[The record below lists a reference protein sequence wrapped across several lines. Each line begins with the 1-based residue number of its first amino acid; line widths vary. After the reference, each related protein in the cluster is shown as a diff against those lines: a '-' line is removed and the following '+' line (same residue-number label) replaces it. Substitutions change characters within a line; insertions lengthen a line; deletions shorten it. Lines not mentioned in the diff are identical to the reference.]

1 MAENPIDTP
10 KVDRFSLEE
19 KFGGYTPP
27 ALPPDLPNIPYR
39 DQYLPMPSLGGDGG
53 RASSLTDIENQ
64 LLSAPAGSGK
74 LTGGSNRRSLAEV
87 ISPNGRF
94 NNFMPGDYDNE
105 DAYAR
110 GQGWGS
116 KAVNSILKGTT
127 ILGTG
132 FLQGTVGLANGVFR
146 FAKDGRFASL
156 YDNDFNR
163 TLDDLNTSLEETYL
177 PNYRTAQERNA
188 KWYSPDYFLTANFLW
203 NDVIKNLGYAGGA
216 VLSGQ
221 VFAKALQSIPLTA
234 RLFSS
239 GKAAEA
245 LAATEK
251 SLLSA
256 NSAASTYG
264 KLKAL
269 NDRFLSSYKLLN
281 PGGRAV
287 VAALAT
293 TGEAGLESLQNL
305 NQYREKKIQEY
316 MDEYGVFPTGEA
328 MEKINSSAD
337 SVGNA
342 TFWGNAALLT
352 ATNYIQFPK
361 ILGSSYKAEKGILNQ
376 LSKEI
381 NPIAK
386 DAAGKFIAK
395 TATTRAGKILAGID
409 KVRPFLFSGTE
420 AFEEGAQFAIQKG
433 VEDYYN
439 KKYKDDASASIL
451 GSVIKGAEE
460 TLMTDEGMK
469 NVLIGGLS
477 GAIMTAPS
485 RFTEARERSVNTA
498 NALRDF
504 NKKSFS
510 DFTNETIDS
519 INRGVVLQEEREQYI
534 KDGNVIDAKDREADY
549 VINYLTPRIKYG
561 RYDLVRA
568 DIEDHRAL
576 AMTDEGFAQLQAD
589 GKVLEGDTR
598 EAYLQRL
605 NGLEATAN
613 NVKNLYQSLTLRYG
627 NLITKDGK
635 PVYSNE
641 VMDKMLYAA
650 SKVADYDKRIP
661 QLTNELTSNG
671 ISSVSEDGVDVQS
684 VIDDANKGNFEKYEK
699 AMADIAAANL
709 INKDDL
715 IEGLHDV
722 VRMSMRR
729 QSFLKAY
736 DDIKD
741 NPLGYK
747 EATPT
752 ETTLDENGNEVNT
765 IKVKTRDGDKDFQVN
780 VEYFAGSPIRKSK
793 EGVDFPEFTR
803 FTFLGRNEDGS
814 LKIKQADG
822 RAVNIPVKVFE
833 KYKINTVTA
842 VENRPNAKFYIESAG
857 QIFTY
862 QLGGGRK
869 AIEGTIQY
877 DMAKDQLK
885 FVTLDG
891 KRTYLV
897 DRSRFVAKEGYV
909 RAQIYSSGKLTKI
922 AEDALKNPV
931 TPEELMALYN
941 QRDEIINQVIESNKT
956 RLEEVNKDLEASK
969 KELATVNESLTNLTT
984 TKKGLPKKR
993 LDKAVRKTVEQL
1005 AKTKERLDRTIKN
1018 LEAEKSDL
1026 EETLFYFEDIR
1037 QYKDELPEEYSEIF
1051 KDLQKDVNTLEDM
1064 IDNTNSALNE
1074 SVSMLA
1080 KVESALS
1087 NAFSLLNDFI
1097 KRLQEENPN
1106 LPLAVA
1112 SLQDKLEKYL
1122 GEEGARQFIAD
1133 RLGFTQDV
1141 IDLEDQIS
1149 EFREE
1154 LAIPEMT
1161 SQVEKL
1167 KEDIVKLES
1176 QLEGL
1181 IGEQMAKVKMMEA
1194 FEAAAAEFQ
1203 RRVEE
1208 EAFVQSN
1215 PDFVKEAL
1223 GTEDNS
1229 VQTVEYSKSYEADSK
1244 KPTEVLPRATV
1255 NPARGKAHH
1264 ARSDRFGANLG
1275 TMPNRDRI
1283 RGVYITA
1290 NNEDKLIPGLVD
1302 HLRTNTAGEVD
1313 ENIDRGQVIALVMV
1327 EEGKDG
1333 VVRLVDENGV
1343 PIESGEDLLNKA
1355 IYQVYP
1361 SAELKWGSEYD
1372 NQSMFREGVSDDIKN
1387 QIKSK
1392 YAAWRSKTLE
1402 QTGIGARHKV
1412 GASFGLFDYVKTAPD
1427 DKGKQ
1432 STDHSARTPIQ
1443 DAGLVDA
1450 LQLSEDALL
1459 RIPTT
1464 NNTTSQGLVSFNTP
1478 LGRVFLQFPNG
1489 LVKLNNR
1496 KLTKAEAQT
1505 IYQAIYRLSQNMFK
1519 DGNAKSEESKRLIN
1533 WLKSIVY
1540 WGTPKDSQGKRK
1552 AAGYNS
1558 VFFEVDA
1565 ETGKLMLTISGKGM
1579 DFEFTPTNIKD
1590 NEKEIR
1596 LLLEN
1601 MYTNTNSTLA
1611 TGNNYW
1617 NRPYEEILSISPDG
1631 TVESRMWK
1639 NYQTF
1644 LLSNTN
1650 PDGSKRKSDEVPLTT
1665 IIRPLESKDDVNR
1678 RGIYFYTTDNADDFA
1693 VTVTKPAATPSFLAP
1708 GVPTAAPAAAPVTTT
1723 AGFKLDGSEETISV
1737 IGGDGTNYGT
1747 TTFKLNAKEFIESG
1761 GKKGFSPTFEGA
1773 VVQAL
1778 MDVKKVDVDKARSMM
1793 AATIMKQIK
1802 PEIDRIAAQLAG
1814 EQAPV
1819 APAPTAPVSD
1829 IEAKKADIERRRQ
1842 EEYKGNIVEEVKVYK
1857 ITVRGKEYEIYEEK
1871 YDKNSDKYFL
1881 YVKRPN
1887 GEISST
1893 SKQEEEIITTE
1904 GTGKTF
1910 LRDETSEW
1918 IDLEQKAIIDA
1929 EYDAELAA
1937 LEGTK
1942 PAAAP
1947 KSEPVTETL
1956 NVPVSEADEAEM
1968 RRLMDEE
1975 DDDAAYRVVVVNEVT
1990 KFERENWNKIERW
2003 LKANFPNLPVYRVK
2017 NIIKATNGMEAWGML
2032 KDGAIYIYEN
2042 AEVGTIY
2049 HEVFEAV
2056 WKMFAT
2062 RDEKVA
2068 VLNEFRNRKGTFVDR
2083 PTQETVKYS
2092 EATPEQI
2099 KEQLAEEFRDYVR
2112 SGKIPAKPGSGRPYI
2127 VKLFSDLVN
2136 FIKEFFVG
2144 PNAESNTEQLFK
2156 KIGSGYYKDYSPY
2169 PSKLAFA
2176 EKGFINIENAYG
2188 DSESEFSLTGITGAQ
2203 KHEILQEMTYRTLR
2217 DMVKNDDD
2225 LFAITTKRF
2234 PKKELYERLNKA
2246 IQKTVLKARKE
2257 AEIAVT
2263 NGEITPEEAEA
2274 KINKSIALR
2283 QNIVSQ
2289 WDEIVKAHEE
2299 YLRSYGVEFDENDQY
2314 TLRDE
2319 DKSGR
2324 SDWQDARKV
2333 DVFRKSNAAVRLLL
2347 STMPVMK
2354 SNGDIARS
2362 SIGGVKLLPVS
2373 QTFISIMNNVND
2385 SESVEEMVMS
2395 LREMAKDD
2403 INYQVLYS
2411 RLTKSDIEEEGV
2423 DLTKIDTTHGAQL
2436 LSAFWRTFKKQ
2447 NPDVKNVFI
2456 LDNGD
2461 VVVGDSNLSTA
2472 ARQIKSE
2479 FQDEITIAV
2488 KGGTSYFKYDEKQRA
2503 YVGDKAAI
2511 SSVKIDTDE
2520 TKAKFLEKLGIVF
2533 DINEFNRLTDNQ
2545 LTQWRDAVS
2554 GIKKSIENAEKIMS
2568 SSGKVLD
2575 IDGRLIELS
2584 IIKAVLDNPEFD
2596 STYFNVN
2603 GERIQSYLGANPAY
2617 DLHNFLSKLDEFNE
2631 RTVGGTQYSYLLTD
2645 SFAKGSN
2652 LLKRMFSER
2661 GKRVKGSKE
2670 LLKSSYVDGTVNNRK
2685 GKKKESSQLTYKE
2698 RLVQELNLNLKGYY
2712 LNLVPGDASI
2722 QWMMYM
2728 GNAVD
2733 ADSLLSGYGVVNEIF
2748 KDYFLSELELSREN
2762 RPVVKGRN
2770 TKDLRFFKAI
2780 LEDVS
2785 KATEKERNE
2794 LHDNI
2799 LKATGTPE
2807 EVYARFEKRINAAL
2821 QNYINRKTQ
2830 SFRSVLKR
2838 YGIIGVDEE
2847 GYYVEDIALPETS
2860 GMEEGT
2866 LNRQLNALTVNF
2878 MINNIELHKLLY
2890 SDPYQYSDELKR
2902 IKNFLSPRQSL
2913 ISNSKQ
2919 MKSLL
2924 NKVWNRGFTRNDIGY
2939 TDFTQDFFRTATV
2952 ADVLSFDELP
2962 GYDKE
2967 AYKESD
2973 GGGIIGLKA
2982 YRNFRINAG
2991 DWTSENERQYK
3002 YEVAWEKR
3010 DKGLSLTK
3018 EDKLALENENPEV
3031 RSTFTTIKPIVAGNK
3046 GNGKSYN
3053 DVVLDKFALYPLTYR
3068 IMKQLDPNSNAI
3080 KLYNK
3085 MQEENIDY
3093 VVFESGRKVG
3103 SEFANPLYNQKG
3115 EFSTTP
3121 FEGIVNIPF
3130 AIMSVQTE
3138 VPSKEDDMVTRGS
3151 QITKLVTMDYMEA
3164 GVPVDFMEG
3173 AKFEKRYT
3181 AWVKL
3186 KDKSSY
3192 NDGKNLYNEI
3202 KKNQDL
3208 LENMMDLGYENLL
3221 DKLGIKVTD
3230 EGFKLDS
3237 RNKVAK
3243 TLREEIFKREA
3254 NENIKDAIAGF
3265 ENGDVILE
3273 ATPAYQQIRNILYSI
3288 ADKQIFSVKIT
3299 GGMKVQ
3305 LPSTLLESVR
3315 AEAKEVNGKQAYAS
3329 NVLSFYKKDGK
3340 QVCEIMVSRWFDSP
3354 LSDEELLNYFN
3365 NTEEGKKEL
3374 AALTGVAFRIPT
3386 QKQNSIDS
3394 FVIKKFL
3401 PREFGDNV
3409 IIPSA
3414 LVNKAGSDFD
3424 IDKLSVYLKNV
3435 YVKDGKPKMIPYFGT
3450 GPQAIKKFEELF
3462 EKGEFLTDKEV
3473 KELDRFIS
3481 EELDAAEEFVADESR
3496 TAKLTK
3502 TLMGVGKLF
3511 SVEEITKDFTS
3522 SIKIKDQIINK
3533 LYKKSLENEY
3543 MQSMQNLIS
3552 HPKNFD
3558 RLIKPNSP
3566 KQLKDISEDVIKKLG
3581 YDAFDYS
3588 SVGNMMDRHF
3598 MSRLRHAFVTGK
3610 YAIGIAAVNQTNHS
3624 LNQRQLVYLDR
3635 SRLKNLS
3642 EEDRHF
3648 IGDAIVRFKDYNR
3661 INLNGETVAT
3671 LSMIKNAERSKEFPE
3686 GQDISD
3692 IIAQFIDGYVDISK
3706 GPWIMELGASPNV
3719 ASTFL
3724 FLAKIGVPIRTIA
3737 YFMNQPIIRDYLNTI
3752 ENAGYSW
3759 LFIDSFADLV
3769 SESYEDTPMHP
3780 KEFEKLQSE
3789 FEIPSEKAL
3798 GDMIGKG
3805 IGDLNKQQRL
3815 DQQLILKEFLKYAKM
3830 AEQMFLVTQGSNF
3843 DTATFNDPY
3852 LIFKK
3857 MEQLEKARKTII
3869 SSVDDI
3875 LNNSFIGKMKDVL
3888 IDTRN
3893 AFAQVL
3899 MSDRSR
3905 VRGVM
3910 ENVLRPY
3917 VNMRDNEFVKISQKA
3932 VADLFDWAVQNDRKL
3947 NLTIQNILLN
3957 NNGVAKEIRDFVN
3970 DVKKD
3975 EEHPLYNNHV
3985 INSLQAKPNDELVL
3999 NKPNNIKVKGKD
4011 NKVYDQNN
4019 LIYGFRE
4026 LKQHLKAT
4034 NPKLYGNMVRLA
4046 VLQSGLTNSPISFT
4060 TLLPYDDFKEIY
4072 NKTLSVLE
4080 KMPNLEDFYKLRVF
4094 ERVNW
4099 NNDDVVPFKRA
4110 SLIKS
4115 KKGTFYNLDMK
4126 IMPSKAKNAMFAGEI
4141 PQLVAFS
4148 INSREAQSD
4157 VIVYSWEKDIP
4168 VSEKKRMRKEG
4179 DYSYIN
4185 KGLFQKVYDGFGNP
4199 VTYTSTSKEGKVYV
4213 KYVYKMINAWG
4224 DSLRAKEFYD
4234 VAKPSVIDNGF
4245 LKVAATLKTEIIGNT
4260 PVDFKTSGEVSDAK
4274 VATYF
4279 VEEAKQNAAPAERKI
4294 QPKEVPSVGLFDSS
4308 LPKVNIYAGT
4318 GENADLSNFAIRPFE
4333 DKTEWL
4339 GLTFKSVEG
4348 AFQAAKIQ
4356 LSDMFDKNDNL
4367 TKAGDNLLDR
4377 LQEASGS
4384 EAKRLGRMV
4393 TGLNVKEWDR
4403 LSSGIMKGLLLES
4416 FKQNP
4421 EALARLLATGNAEL
4435 THTQDKGKWG
4445 KEFPRL
4451 LMEVRQELRKSAPK
4465 EIKPEGLP
4473 AIDDE
4478 NQNGCA

>member
-1 MAENPIDTP
+1 MAENPIETP
-10 KVDRFSLEE
+10 KVDRFGLEE
-19 KFGGYTPP
+19 RFGGYTPP

-39 DQYLPMPSLGGDGG
+39 DPYLPTPSGGGGG

-64 LLSAPAGSGK
+64 LLSAPPSSGK
-74 LTGGSNRRSLAEV
+74 MTGGTNRRSLAEV

-132 FLQGTVGLANGVFR
+132 FLQGTVGLANGIFR
-146 FAKDGRFASL
+146 FANDGRFASL
-156 YDNDFNR
+156 YDNDLNR
-163 TLDDLNTSLEETYL
+163 SLDELNTSLEETYL
-177 PNYRTAQERNA
+177 PNYRTEAERNA
-188 KWYSPDYFLTANFLW
+188 KWYSPDYLFTANFLW
-203 NDVIKNLGYAGGA
+203 NDIIKNLGYAGGA

-221 VFAKALQSIPLTA
+221 VFAKALQSIPLTS

-251 SLLSA
+251 SLQAA
-256 NSAASTYG
+256 NSAAETYG
-264 KLKAL
+264 KLKTL
-269 NDRFLSSYKLLN
+269 SDRFLSSYKLLN

-287 VAALAT
+287 VAALST
-293 TGEAGLESLQNL
+293 TGEAGLEALQNL
-305 NQYREKKIQEY
+305 NQYRETKIQEY
-316 MDEYGVFPTGEA
+316 MDQYGVFPTGEA
-328 MEKINSSAD
+328 MEKINRSAD
-337 SVGNA
+337 AVGNT

-361 ILGSSYKAEKGILNQ
+361 IMGSSYKAEKGMLNS
-376 LSKEI
+376 LTKEI
-381 NPIAK
+381 NPIVK
-386 DAAGKFIAK
+386 DASGKFIAK
-395 TATTRAGKILAGID
+395 VPTTRAGKILKGVD

-420 AFEEGAQFAIQKG
+420 AFEEGGQFAIQKG

-451 GSVIKGAEE
+451 GSVVTGVEE

-477 GAIMTAPS
+477 GAIMTAPG
-485 RFTEARERSVNTA
+485 RFGEAREKSANTA

-504 NKKSFS
+504 NKRQFS
-510 DFTNETIDS
+510 DFTNDTIDS

-534 KDGNVIDAKDREADY
+534 KEGNVIDAKDKEADY
-549 VINYLTPRIKYG
+549 IINYLTPRIKYG
-561 RYDLVRA
+561 RLDLVRA
-568 DIEDHRAL
+568 DINDHRAL
-576 AMTDEGFAQLQAD
+576 AMTEEGFAQLQAE
-589 GKVLEGDTR
+589 GKVFEGDTR

-605 NGLEATAN
+605 NSLEATADAA
-613 NVKNLYQSLTLRYG
+613 KSLYQSLTIRYG
-627 NLITKDGK
+627 NLVDQDGK
-635 PVYSNE
+635 KVYSNE
-641 VMDKMLYAA
+641 VMDKMIYAA

-661 QLTNELTSNG
+661 QLKNELISSG
-671 ISSVSEDGVDVQS
+671 ISSVSQDGVDLDS
-684 VIDDANKGNFEKYEK
+684 VIEDANKGNFETYEK
-699 AMADIAAANL
+699 AIADIAAGDL

-715 IEGLHDV
+715 LEGLHDV
-722 VRMSMRR
+722 VRMSVRR

-736 DDIKD
+736 DDIKE
-741 NPLGYK
+741 NPNTYK

-752 ETTLDENGNEVNT
+752 TTTIDENGNEVNS
-765 IKVKTRDGDKDFQVN
+765 IKLKTRDGDKDFQVN
-780 VEYFAGSPIRKSK
+780 VEYFAGSPVRKSK
-793 EGVDFPEFTR
+793 EGVDFPEFTK

-814 LKIKQADG
+814 VKVKLADG
-822 RAVNIPVKVFE
+822 RAVNIPAKAFE
-833 KYKINTVTA
+833 KYKIAA
-842 VENRPNAKFYIESAG
+842 VSGVESKPNAKFYIESAG

-862 QLGGGRK
+862 QLGGGK
-869 AIEGTIQY
+869 KPIEGTIQY
-877 DMAKDQLK
+877 DIAKDQLK

-891 KRTYLV
+891 KRTYIV
-897 DRSRFVAKEGYV
+897 DRGRFVAKEGYG

-922 AEDALKNPV
+922 AEDALKDPV

-941 QRDEIINQVIESNKT
+941 QRDEVINQVIESNKT
-956 RLEEVNKDLEASK
+956 RLDEVNKDLEASK
-969 KELATVNESLTNLTT
+969 KELASANETLTKLTT
-984 TKKGLPKKR
+984 TKKGAPKKR
-993 LDKAVRKTVEQL
+993 LDKAARRAIEQL
-1005 AKTKERLDRTIKN
+1005 SKTKERLERTILN
-1018 LEAEKSDL
+1018 LEAEQAEL

-1037 QYKDELPEEYSEIF
+1037 QYKDELPEQYSEIV
-1051 KDLQKDVNTLEDM
+1051 KDLQEDVNTLEDM
-1064 IDNTNSALNE
+1064 IDSTNMSLNMSKSILKSVDQAL
-1074 SVSMLA
+1074 
-1080 KVESALS
+1080 KD
-1087 NAFSLLNDFI
+1087 AFSLLNDFVR
-1097 KRLQEENPN
+1097 RLQEENPD

-1112 SLQDKLEKYL
+1112 SLQDRLEKYL
-1122 GEEGARQFIAD
+1122 GEEGARQFIAE

-1141 IDLEDQIS
+1141 MDLEDQIS
-1149 EFREE
+1149 EFTEE
-1154 LAIPEMT
+1154 LNIPELT
-1161 SQVEKL
+1161 RQSETF
-1167 KEDIVKLES
+1167 KEEIAKLES
-1176 QLEGL
+1176 QLEEL
-1181 IGEQMAKVKMMEA
+1181 INQQIVKAKLMNA
-1194 FEAAAAEFQ
+1194 FEVAAAEFQ
-1203 RRVEE
+1203 RRIEE
-1208 EAFVQSN
+1208 EAFVQAN
-1215 PDFVKEAL
+1215 ENFVKEAL
-1223 GTEDNS
+1223 GTEDNG
-1229 VQTVEYSKSYEADSK
+1229 VQTVEYSKKYEADAK

-1275 TMPNRDRI
+1275 NMPNRNNI

-1302 HLRTNTAGEVD
+1302 HLRTNTAGE
-1313 ENIDRGQVIALVMV
+1313 IDDTIERDQVIALVMV

-1333 VVRLVDENGV
+1333 VLRLVDENGV
-1343 PIESGEDLLNKA
+1343 PIEDKTDLLNKA

-1361 SAELKWGSEYD
+1361 TAELKWGPEYD
-1372 NQSMFREGVSDDIKN
+1372 NQSMFREGVDDKVKE
-1387 QIKSK
+1387 QIKEK
-1392 YAAWRSKTLE
+1392 YAAWRNKTLKE
-1402 QTGIGARHKV
+1402 TGIGARHKI
-1412 GASFGLFDYVKTAPD
+1412 GASFGIFDYVKTAPN
-1427 DKGKQ
+1427 DKGETF
-1432 STDHSARTPIQ
+1432 TDHSAKTPIQ

-1450 LQLSEDALL
+1450 LQLKEDAVLT
-1459 RIPTT
+1459 IPTT
-1464 NNTTSQGLVSFNTP
+1464 NNTVSQGLVSFVSP
-1478 LGRVFLQFPNG
+1478 LGRVFLRLANG

-1496 KLTKAEAQT
+1496 QLTKAEAQT
-1505 IYQAIYRLSQNMFK
+1505 VYQAIYRLSQNMFK

-1540 WGTPKDSQGKRK
+1540 WGTPKDAQGKRK
-1552 AAGYNS
+1552 PAGYNS
-1558 VFFEVDA
+1558 VFFEVD
-1565 ETGKLMLTISGKGM
+1565 ENTGKLMLTISGKGM
-1579 DFEFTPTNIKD
+1579 DIEFTPTNIKE

-1601 MYTNTNSTLA
+1601 LYTNTNSTFA
-1611 TGNNYW
+1611 TGNTYW
-1617 NRPYEEILSISPDG
+1617 NRPYEEILSIASDG
-1631 TVESRMWK
+1631 TIESRTWQ

-1650 PDGSKRKSDEVPLTT
+1650 PDGSKRKSTEIPLTT
-1665 IIRPLESKDDVNR
+1665 IIRPLESAEDVNR
-1678 RGIYFYTTDNADDFA
+1678 RGIYFYTTDNVDEFA
-1693 VTVTKPAATPSFLAP
+1693 VTVPKAKPAPAFLAP
-1708 GVPTAAPAAAPVTTT
+1708 GVPTAAPVTPAPTPGKFNLNGT
-1723 AGFKLDGSEETISV
+1723 ADNTISI
-1737 IGGDGTNYGT
+1737 IGGDENKTNYGT
-1747 TTFKLNAKEFIESG
+1747 TTFRLNAKEFIESG

-1778 MDVKKVDVDKARSMM
+1778 MEAKGIDIDRARNQI
-1793 AATIMKQIK
+1793 AATIIKQIK
-1802 PEIDRIAAQLAG
+1802 PEIDRIAAEMAG
-1814 EQAPV
+1814 EKITPT
-1819 APAPTAPVSD
+1819 APTAAPVSNKTKTVGVD
-1829 IEAKKADIERRRQ
+1829 YVIENKEITVDHPEGETATPIID
-1842 EEYKGNIVEEVKVYK
+1842 YKSSSKESYEGTKVKVLSATANAVEAQVTYPD
-1857 ITVRGKEYEIYEEK
+1857 GEK
-1871 YDKNSDKYFL
+1871 F
-1881 YVKRPN
+1881 
-1887 GEISST
+1887 
-1893 SKQEEEIITTE
+1893 TE
-1904 GTGKTF
+1904 TF
-1910 LRDETSEW
+1910 DRADFEN
-1918 IDLEQKAIIDA
+1918 KVFK
-1929 EYDAELAA
+1929 LAA
-1937 LEGTK
+1937 LEGAK
-1942 PAAAP
+1942 PAEQAPAA
-1947 KSEPVTETL
+1947 PVTETL

-1975 DDDAAYRVVVVNEVT
+1975 EDDAEYRVVVVDEAT
-1990 KFERENWNKIERW
+1990 KFERENWSKIERW

-2032 KDGAIYIYEN
+2032 KNGAIYIYEN
-2042 AEVGTIY
+2042 AEVGTVY

-2056 WKMFAT
+2056 WKMFST
-2062 RDEKVA
+2062 REEKIGII
-2068 VLNEFRNRKGTFVDR
+2068 NEFRNRKGTFVDR
-2083 PTQETVKYS
+2083 PTGETIKYS
-2092 EATPEQI
+2092 EATNEQI
-2099 KEQLAEEFRDYVR
+2099 KEQLAEEFRDYVQFKKIPGKPT
-2112 SGKIPAKPGSGRPYI
+2112 SGKPFI

-2144 PNAESNTEQLFK
+2144 PNAISNTEQLFRN
-2156 KIGSGYYKDYSPY
+2156 IGSGYYKDYSPY

-2176 EKGFINIENAYG
+2176 EKGFINIEDAYG

-2203 KHEILQEMTYRTLR
+2203 KHEILQEMTYRTLS
-2217 DMVKNDDD
+2217 DMIENDED
-2225 LFAITTKRF
+2225 LFTITTKKLS
-2234 PKKELYERLNKA
+2234 KKELYERLKTS

-2257 AEIAVT
+2257 AEIAVDEGT
-2263 NGEITPEEAEA
+2263 ITPQEAEA

-2289 WDEIVKAHEE
+2289 WDEISKAHEE

-2324 SDWQDARKV
+2324 GDWQDARKM

-2347 STMPVMK
+2347 STMPVMNSK
-2354 SNGDIARS
+2354 GKAVKS
-2362 SIGGVKLLPVS
+2362 SIGGVRLLPVS
-2373 QTFISIMNNVND
+2373 QTFISVMNNVHD

-2395 LREMAKDD
+2395 IRQMAKED
-2403 INYQVLYS
+2403 INYAKLYS

-2479 FQDEITIAV
+2479 FEDEIIIAV
-2488 KGGTSYFKYDEKQRA
+2488 KSGEGYFKYDEKQKA
-2503 YVGDKAAI
+2503 YVGDTDAI
-2511 SSVKIDTDE
+2511 AKVKIDTDE
-2520 TKAKFLEKLGIVF
+2520 AKAKFLEKLGIIF
-2533 DINEFNRLTDNQ
+2533 DINEFNRLSDNQ
-2545 LTQWRDAVS
+2545 LEQWRESVS
-2554 GIKKSIENAEKIMS
+2554 GIKKSIENAKRIMS
-2568 SSGKVLD
+2568 ASGKVLD

-2603 GERIQSYLGANPAY
+2603 GERVQSYLGTNPAY
-2617 DLHNFLSKLDEFNE
+2617 DLYNFLSKLDEFNE
-2631 RTVGGTQYSYLLTD
+2631 RTVGGTQYGYLLTD

-2661 GKRVKGSKE
+2661 GRRVKGSME
-2670 LLKSSYVDGTVNNRK
+2670 LLKSSYVDGTVNTRK
-2685 GKKKESSQLTYKE
+2685 GKKKESSKLNYKE
-2698 RLVQELNLNLKGYY
+2698 RLIQELNLNLKGYY

-2728 GNAVD
+2728 GNAVE
-2733 ADSLLSGYGVVNEIF
+2733 ADTLLSGYGVVNEIF
-2748 KDYFLSELELSREN
+2748 KDYFLSELELSRET

-2780 LEDVS
+2780 LEDI
-2785 KATEKERNE
+2785 KGKTEAERNQ
-2794 LHDNI
+2794 LHNDI
-2799 LKATGTPE
+2799 IKATGTPE
-2807 EVYARFEKRINAAL
+2807 EVYARFEKRINSAL
-2821 QNYINRKTQ
+2821 QNYINRKTA
-2830 SFRSVLKR
+2830 SFRNVLKT
-2838 YGIIGVDEE
+2838 YGIVGMGET
-2847 GYYVEDIALPETS
+2847 GYYVEDIALPETT

-2866 LNRQLNALTVNF
+2866 LNRQLNALTINF
-2878 MINNIELHKLLY
+2878 MVNNIELHKLLY

-2902 IKNFLSPRQSL
+2902 IKNFLSPRQAL
-2913 ISNSKQ
+2913 INSSKQ

-2924 NKVWNRGFTRNDIGY
+2924 NKVWNRGFSSNDIGY
-2939 TDFTQDFFRTATV
+2939 TNFTQDFFRTATV
-2952 ADVLSFDELP
+2952 ADVLSYEDLP
-2962 GYDKE
+2962 GYDEE

-2991 DWTSENERQYK
+2991 DWTSDNEEQYK
-3002 YEVAWEKR
+3002 YEIAWEKR
-3010 DKGLSLTK
+3010 DKNISLSK
-3018 EDKLALENENPEV
+3018 QDELALKNGNPEV
-3031 RSTFTTIKPIVAGNK
+3031 RSTFTTAKPIVAGNK
-3046 GNGKSYN
+3046 GNNRAYN

-3068 IMKQLDPNSNAI
+3068 IMKQLDPNSNAV

-3103 SEFANPLYNQKG
+3103 NEVVNPLYNDKG
-3115 EFSTTP
+3115 EFNDQTP
-3121 FEGIVNIPF
+3121 FEGVVNIPF
-3130 AIMSVQTE
+3130 SIISVQTE
-3138 VPSKEDDMVTRGS
+3138 VPSKEDDLVTRGS
-3151 QITKLVTMDYMEA
+3151 QITKLVTMDFMEA
-3164 GVPVDFMEG
+3164 GVPVDFMENEK
-3173 AKFEKRYT
+3173 KFEKRYA

-3202 KKNQDL
+3202 KNNQNL
-3208 LENMMDLGYENLL
+3208 LEEMMEVGYNNML
-3221 DKLGIKVTD
+3221 DRLGIKVTK
-3230 EGFKLDS
+3230 EGFELVSKE
-3237 RNKVAK
+3237 KVAK
-3243 TLREEIFKREA
+3243 TLREEMFKREA

-3288 ADKQIFSVKIT
+3288 ADKEIVSTKIT

-3315 AEAKEVNGKQAYAS
+3315 ATPKEVNGKQAYAS
-3329 NVLSFYKKDGK
+3329 DVLSFYKKDGK

-3365 NTEEGKKEL
+3365 NTEEGKKQL
-3374 AALTGVAFRIPT
+3374 AALTGVAYRIPT
-3386 QKQNSIDS
+3386 QKQNSVDV

-3424 IDKLSVYLKNV
+3424 IDKLSIYLKNV
-3435 YVKDGKPKMIPYFGT
+3435 YVKDGKPKMIPYFGM

-3462 EKGEFLTDKEV
+3462 DKGEFLSDKEV
-3473 KELDRFIS
+3473 RELDRFIA
-3481 EELDAAEEFVADESR
+3481 EELDAAEQFVADESSA
-3496 TAKLTK
+3496 AKLTK

-3511 SVEEITKDFTS
+3511 SIEEITRDFTS
-3522 SIKIKDQIINK
+3522 SIKAKDQIINK
-3533 LYKKSLENEY
+3533 LYRKSLENEY

-3566 KQLKDISEDVIKKLG
+3566 KQLKDIAKDVTEKLG
-3581 YDAFDYS
+3581 FETFDYT

-3624 LNQRQLVYLDR
+3624 LNQRQLVYINRDAR
-3635 SRLKNLS
+3635 KNLS
-3642 EEDRHF
+3642 ETDKHF
-3648 IGDAIVRFKDYNR
+3648 IGDGIIRFKDYNR
-3661 INLNGETVAT
+3661 ININGETTAT
-3671 LSMIKNAERSKEFPE
+3671 LSMIKNAERSKEFPD

-3724 FLAKIGVPIRTIA
+3724 FLAKIGVPIKTIA
-3737 YFMNQPIIRDYLNTI
+3737 YFMNQPIVRDYLDTI
-3752 ENAGYSW
+3752 ENAGYTW
-3759 LFIDSFADLV
+3759 LFIDSFAEMQDELY
-3769 SESYEDTPMHP
+3769 SDEPMTPQ
-3780 KEFEKLQSE
+3780 EFDKRLSE
-3789 FEIPSEKAL
+3789 FTIPSETDL
-3798 GDMIGKG
+3798 GNMIGKG
-3805 IGDLNKQQRL
+3805 IGELNKQQKLEQRFV
-3815 DQQLILKEFLKYAKM
+3815 LKEFLKYAKM
-3830 AEQMFLVTQGSNF
+3830 AEQMFHVTQGSNF
-3843 DTATFNDPY
+3843 DTSTFNDPY

-3857 MEQLEKARKTII
+3857 MEQLNKARKTII

-3888 IDTRN
+3888 MDTRN
-3893 AFAQVL
+3893 AIAQIL

-3917 VNMRDNEFVKISQKA
+3917 IDMSDREFVKISQKA

-3947 NLTIQNILLN
+3947 NTAIQSILLKN
-3957 NNGVAKEIRDFVN
+3957 DGVAKEIRDFV
-3970 DVKKD
+3970 DMVKKD
-3975 EEHPLYNNHV
+3975 DTHVLYNNHV
-3985 INSLQAKPNDELVL
+3985 INSLQAKPNEELVL
-3999 NKPNNIKVKGKD
+3999 NKPNNLKVKGKD

-4026 LKQHLKAT
+4026 LKQHLGAT

-4072 NKTLSVLE
+4072 NKTLSLLE

-4099 NNDDVVPFKRA
+4099 NNDDIVPFKRA

-4126 IMPSKAKNAMFAGEI
+4126 IMPSKANNAMFAGEI

-4148 INSREAQSD
+4148 MNSREAQSD
-4157 VIVYSWEKDIP
+4157 IVVYSWEKDIP
-4168 VSEKKRMRKEG
+4168 VSEKKEMRKRG

-4185 KGLFQKVYDGFGNP
+4185 KGLFQKVYDDFGNP
-4199 VTYTSTSKEGKVYV
+4199 VIYESTSKEGKVYL
-4213 KYVYKMINAWG
+4213 KHVYKMINAWG
-4224 DSLRAKEFYD
+4224 DSFRAKEFYN
-4234 VAKPSVIDNGF
+4234 VARPSVIDNGF
-4245 LKVAATLKTEIIGNT
+4245 MKVEATSRTEIIGNT
-4260 PVDFKTSGEVSDAK
+4260 PVEFKTSGEVSDAQ

-4279 VEEAKQNAAPAERKI
+4279 LNSAKDNAAPANRKI
-4294 QPKEVPSVGLFDSS
+4294 QPK
-4308 LPKVNIYAGT
+4308 
-4318 GENADLSNFAIRPFE
+4318 
-4333 DKTEWL
+4333 
-4339 GLTFKSVEG
+4339 
-4348 AFQAAKIQ
+4348 
-4356 LSDMFDKNDNL
+4356 
-4367 TKAGDNLLDR
+4367 
-4377 LQEASGS
+4377 
-4384 EAKRLGRMV
+4384 
-4393 TGLNVKEWDR
+4393 
-4403 LSSGIMKGLLLES
+4403 
-4416 FKQNP
+4416 
-4421 EALARLLATGNAEL
+4421 
-4435 THTQDKGKWG
+4435 
-4445 KEFPRL
+4445 
-4451 LMEVRQELRKSAPK
+4451 
-4465 EIKPEGLP
+4465 GLP

-4478 NQNGCA
+4478 NQNSCTP